1 MRPPN
6 LQQQQ
11 QQQQER
17 APSRHHEQQ
26 QSQHHHH
33 QAGVSSEVSSSTNLS
48 FSSSG
53 SNISGGHIMTKDRDK
68 GWSSERVAATS
79 SGQSLLSFV
88 FLLLR
93 CAFIRTW
100 QQQQQQ
106 QKKHIFCCAVETR
119 FLMVKTTT
127 RTYVR
132 LYNQMIGDLVPQ
144 TSTMEF
150 LVRREDVV
158 YKKKT
163 KWIE

>member
-1 MRPPN
+1 
-6 LQQQQ
+6 
-11 QQQQER
+11 
-17 APSRHHEQQ
+17 
-26 QSQHHHH
+26 
-33 QAGVSSEVSSSTNLS
+33 VSSEVSSSTNLS

-79 SGQSLLSFV
+79 SGQSLLSLV

-100 QQQQQQ
+100 QQKQQQQ
-106 QKKHIFCCAVETR
+106 QKKHTLPSAWFSSSIFCCAVETR
-119 FLMVKTTT
+119 FFIVKTTT

-150 LVRREDVV
+150 VVRREDVV